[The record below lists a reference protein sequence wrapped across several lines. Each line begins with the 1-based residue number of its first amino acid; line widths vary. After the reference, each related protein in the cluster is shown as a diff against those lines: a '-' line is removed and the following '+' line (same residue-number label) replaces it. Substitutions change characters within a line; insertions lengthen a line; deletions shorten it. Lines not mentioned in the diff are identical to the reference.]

1 MRDNEGEEM
10 PILSI
15 YIPVYNSEK
24 YLPECLDSVLSQ
36 TFSDIEIFIY
46 DDGSTDASYSICQ
59 KYAKLDQRIK
69 LEHGTNGNSI
79 FKMNEFV
86 KKAQGKY
93 IGFVDH
99 DDVLD
104 VDYFQRMMKP
114 LLEQEADCVVGSYT
128 CIDEKGQQIN
138 WYTPELLE
146 GQQMTGCEVFRKFL
160 TSLDIEGFRWN
171 KIYKKD
177 IFIDSRIEFP
187 NKFPADIAT
196 EAKLLLL
203 CKKVVTTS
211 SKGYYYRQLAS
222 SEVATADIAKENGFL
237 EAFHFVTQ
245 LAKENGFFQEAEY
258 YMICRYI
265 YSLFSTYRNRKK
277 YKTNSWITFRRQ
289 TNIRSMLGQNVINSL
304 KIVRRGYDR
313 HFSCMKFMVK
323 IIVCYIVY

>member
-1 MRDNEGEEM
+1 M

-15 YIPVYNSEK
+15 YIPVYNSGK
-24 YLPECLDSVLSQ
+24 YLPRCLDSVLNQ

-46 DDGSTDASYSICQ
+46 DDGSTDDSYSICQ
-59 KYAKLDQRIK
+59 QYAKLDQRIK
-69 LEHGTNGNSI
+69 LEHGANGGSI
-79 FKMNEFV
+79 LKMNEFV

-99 DDVLD
+99 DDILE

-114 LLEQEADCVVGSYT
+114 LLEQQADCVVGSYIY
-128 CIDEKGQQIN
+128 IDENDKKIN
-138 WYTPELLE
+138 WYTPELSE
-146 GQQMTGCEVFRKFL
+146 GQCMTGREIFCKFL

-171 KIYKKD
+171 KIYKKN
-177 IFIDSRIEFP
+177 IFIDNKIEFP
-187 NKFPADIAT
+187 NEFPADIAT

-203 CKKVVTTS
+203 CKNVVTTS

-237 EAFHFVTQ
+237 EAFYFVTQ
-245 LAKENGFFQEAEY
+245 LAKEKGFFQEAEY
-258 YMICRYI
+258 YMICRYV

-277 YKTNSWITFRRQ
+277 YETSSWTTFRRQ
-289 TNIRSMLGQNVINSL
+289 TSIRSMLGQNVINSL